1 MKIILIFASPAMQI
15 SEEQKGNIKNL
26 LSRATDQMINNSQGI
41 DDIIA
46 VGKILLKN
54 DTIAMDLIIA
64 DMILNNILNNPEK
77 SEEPASPELKKL
89 WEEWESIHDSILAD
103 NMPEHHCSDCNN
115 CDECDPDSR

>member
-15 SEEQKGNIKNL
+15 SEEQEINIKNL

-89 WEEWESIHDSILAD
+89 WEEWESIHDSIWAD
-103 NMPEHHCSDCNN
+103 NMPEHHCSDCND

>member
-1 MKIILIFASPAMQI
+1 MEIILIFAFPAMQI
-15 SEEQKGNIKNL
+15 SEKQKGNIKNL
-26 LSRATDQMINNSQGI
+26 LSEITNQMLNDSRGI
-41 DDIIA
+41 DGIIT
-46 VGKILLKN
+46 VGEMLLEN

-89 WEEWESIHDSILAD
+89 WEEWESIHDSIWAD